1 MGNKLTRGNL
11 LATLKELKKMPRPKV
26 GVSNA
31 PASVQAIVGNS
42 KPVKKVDTHSN
53 VITAIQRRR
62 ALLGVSRYSKEEYKS
77 FLLEFESFIAD
88 YQSKKGTLGEVRDSS
103 L

>member
-1 MGNKLTRGNL
+1 MGNRLTRGNL

-26 GVSNA
+26 GVANA

-53 VITAIQRRR
+53 VTMAIQHRRVLFSDSHIPMIGS
-62 ALLGVSRYSKEEYKS
+62 AEYNKVVS
-77 FLLEFESFIAD
+77 EFEDFMIKFHELKQQKD
-88 YQSKKGTLGEVRDSS
+88 KRV
-103 L
+103 